1 MNTYVALIL
10 LGAMGVGYHFGGLLY
25 AVYAAIGMALA
36 ALVINLIR
44 S

>member
-10 LGAMGVGYHFGGLLY
+10 LGVMGVGYHLGGLLY
-25 AVYAAIGMALA
+25 AVYAAIGMACA
-36 ALVINLIR
+36 AILLNIIR